1 MDATLYQI
9 ETDSSS
15 DADWSDSLELFEDAN
30 LYQTRSYGV
39 LRWGQKNLS
48 HLVLK
53 REGQVVA
60 MAQLRIIRPARMR
73 CGIAYLRWG
82 PLCQVKGEQLDPVVV
97 ARMASALREEYA
109 RKRGLFLR
117 ILPHAFVGTPRAA
130 ALEAAFAGYDRESF
144 GPTDSYRTFA
154 LDLEPSLE
162 VLRKNLDQKWR
173 NCLNR
178 AEKNGLTMVQGSG
191 PEEFQQFIRI
201 YDEMWARKQFEES
214 SDVREFQQLQE
225 KLPQRHRMKVLLCKH
240 EGVPAA
246 GLVATA
252 MGNSAI
258 YLLGAT
264 SDIGMKLKGSYLL
277 HWTLIKDLK
286 EHGIRYYNLGGI
298 NPEKNPGVY
307 HFKAGFS
314 GQDVLYMP
322 PIASCGSVLSGAF
335 ARLSRLA
342 RGKFKRSLNDLLRR
356 NPRLQCMPRDNSSEA
371 GHSHI

>member
-1 MDATLYQI
+1 MSELTVEVDAAT
-9 ETDSSS
+9 SS
-15 DADWSDSLELFEDAN
+15 DWSRWLDLFEDAN
-30 LYQTRSYGV
+30 IYQTWSYGE
-39 LRWGQKNLS
+39 LRWGQKKLS

-53 REGQVVA
+53 RGDHVVA

-82 PLCQVKGEQLDPVVV
+82 PLCQVKGEELNPVVV
-97 ARMASALREEYA
+97 ERMAAAMREEYV

-117 ILPHAFVGTPRAA
+117 ILPPAFLGTPQAA
-130 ALEAAFAGYDRESF
+130 AFEAAFAAYDRESF

-191 PEEFQQFIRI
+191 PEEFHQFIRI
-201 YDEMWARKQFEES
+201 YDEMWARKQFEEG

-225 KLPQRHRMKVLLCKH
+225 DLPERHRMKVLLCKH
-240 EGVPAA
+240 EGVAAA

-277 HWTLIKDLK
+277 HWALIKELK
-286 EHGIRYYNLGGI
+286 ELGIRYYNLGGI

-314 GQDVLYMP
+314 GRDVLYMP
-322 PIASCGSVLSGAF
+322 PVVSCGSVLSGAF
-335 ARLSRLA
+335 ARASTLA
-342 RGKFKRSLNDLLRR
+342 RGKLRHSLNKILRR
-356 NPRLQCMPRDNSSEA
+356 NTRPPATLRP
-371 GHSHI
+371 GHL